1 MAKYDAMGDK
11 VNRRVPIALWIMLLG
26 VVVAAAGFIWCLNTD
41 LKKYAKTEDLYTDQ
55 TVDDIKDLKF
65 DLGNAETEITQSS
78 DDKIHVTIK
87 NAPENS
93 LTFGKQ
99 GSKFYVKRK
108 KSFQFF
114 MWSGISSIPFLKD
127 VYPEAKIRIEIPQK
141 DFDRVEIDN
150 GVGNTKIVDISC
162 DYLNIENG
170 VGELTLHDCKANKA
184 NIENGIG
191 ELSINSCDFGNTDIE
206 NGIGSITVKSEING
220 DIDIENGIGEIDLKI
235 KGNSEDYRFS
245 GDDDDVSIKGK
256 LGGSGAKYKIKA
268 DNGLGDIDISFID

>member
-41 LKKYAKTEDLYTDQ
+41 LKKYAKTEDLSTDQ
-55 TVDDIKDLKF
+55 TIDDIKDLKF

-162 DYLNIENG
+162 DYLNVENG

-220 DIDIENGIGEIDLKI
+220 DIDIDNGIGEIDLKI